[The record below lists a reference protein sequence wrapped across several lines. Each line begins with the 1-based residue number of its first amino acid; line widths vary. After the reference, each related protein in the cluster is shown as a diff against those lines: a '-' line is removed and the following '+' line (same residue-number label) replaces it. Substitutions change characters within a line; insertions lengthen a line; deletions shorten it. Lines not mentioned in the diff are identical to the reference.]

1 MRHATESDLPRI
13 VVIYNSTIP
22 TRQSTADTEEVSVE
36 SKKDWFRKHTP
47 DKRPIIVHEIEGEVA
62 AWLSFES
69 FYGRPAYDHTAEIS
83 IYVAS
88 KYRGKGLGRQ
98 FLQEAIEMTPSLGIK
113 TLIGNIF
120 SHNEPSLRLF
130 RSFGFEEWG
139 KLPNIADMDGKEYS
153 LSIVGK
159 RINP

>member
-1 MRHATESDLPRI
+1 MPRI

-36 SKKDWFRKHTP
+36 SKRDWFRKHTP
-47 DKRPIIVHEIEGEVA
+47 DKRPILVQEIAGEIA
-62 AWLSFES
+62 AWVSFES

-88 KYRGKGLGRQ
+88 ECRGKGLGRQ
-98 FLQEAIEMTPSLGIK
+98 LLQEAIDMTPSLGIK
-113 TLIGNIF
+113 TLIGYIF

-139 KLPNIADMDGKEYS
+139 KLPNIADMDGKECS
-153 LSIVGK
+153 VSIVGK

>member
-36 SKKDWFRKHTP
+36 SKRDWFRKHTP
-47 DKRPIIVHEIEGEVA
+47 DKRPIIVHEIEGEVT
-62 AWLSFES
+62 AWVSFES

-88 KYRGKGLGRQ
+88 EYRGKGLGRQ
-98 FLQEAIEMTPSLGIK
+98 LLQEAIELTPSLGIK

>member
-36 SKKDWFRKHTP
+36 SKRDWFRKHTP
-47 DKRPIIVHEIEGEVA
+47 DKRPIIVHEIEGEVT

-88 KYRGKGLGRQ
+88 EYRGKGLGRQ
-98 FLQEAIEMTPSLGIK
+98 LLQEAIELTPSLGIK

-139 KLPNIADMDGKEYS
+139 KLPDIADMDGKEYS

>member
-1 MRHATESDLPRI
+1 MRHATETDLPRI

-36 SKKDWFRKHTP
+36 SKRDWFRKHTP

-88 KYRGKGLGRQ
+88 EYRGKGIGRQ
-98 FLQEAIEMTPSLGIK
+98 LLLEAIEMTPSLGIK

>member
-13 VVIYNSTIP
+13 VMIYNSTIP
-22 TRQSTADTEEVSVE
+22 TRQSTADTEEISVE
-36 SKKDWFRKHTP
+36 SKRDWFRKHSP
-47 DKRPIIVHEIEGEVA
+47 DKRPILVHEIEGEVA
-62 AWLSFES
+62 AWVSFES

-88 KYRGKGLGRQ
+88 ESRGKGLGRQ
-98 FLQEAIEMTPSLGIK
+98 LLQEAIDMTPSLGIK
-113 TLIGNIF
+113 TLIGYIF

-139 KLPNIADMDGKEYS
+139 KLPNIADMDGKECS
-153 LSIVGK
+153 VSIVGK

>member
-13 VVIYNSTIP
+13 VMIYNSTIP
-22 TRQSTADTEEVSVE
+22 TRQSTADTEEMSVE
-36 SKKDWFRKHTP
+36 SKRDWFRKHSP
-47 DKRPIIVHEIEGEVA
+47 DKRPILVHEIEGEVA
-62 AWLSFES
+62 AWVSFES

-88 KYRGKGLGRQ
+88 ERRGKGLGRQ
-98 FLQEAIEMTPSLGIK
+98 LLQEAIEMTPSLRIK
-113 TLIGNIF
+113 TLIGYIF

-139 KLPNIADMDGKEYS
+139 KLPNIADMDGMEYS
-153 LSIVGK
+153 VSILGK